1 MSLLDSRTVPRYSS
15 LERMANPMTIKIFS
29 PTTSGHS
36 IIGIQSPS
44 TRALTVG
51 FIKKTKKSETFVP
64 CRLNFGTARQ
74 QDSFKAT
81 VETLGLPQIQKIL
94 RKYKPEHISTVTI
107 LRETFAC
114 NLPIALT
121 KAGIKGH
128 YGDCFI
134 GASHVKTATSIT
146 TNYSYENSEGLYTKG
161 LWIMADSIAEGR
173 NLKATL
179 TSLLSKYHPK
189 EIILI
194 CPFANRLGV
203 DKVSEI
209 IKSYGVPVTFV
220 VWGALFGL
228 EPTMHYDEPWGLPDC
243 EPLDKRDQDTFISMY
258 SKTLCVGGDFGND
271 FFCPSLAIQLYEDQL
286 KKQHI
291 TPKIP
296 TVKKILSIYKR
307 SELVVHSDL

>member
-1 MSLLDSRTVPRYSS
+1 MATPLTVKVF
-15 LERMANPMTIKIFS
+15 A
-29 PTTSGHS
+29 PTTSGHT

-51 FIKKTKKSETFVP
+51 FIRKTGKKETFIP
-64 CRLNFGTARQ
+64 CRLNFGTERQ
-74 QDSFKAT
+74 KDSFNAT
-81 VETLGLPQIQKIL
+81 VESLSLPQIQKIL
-94 RKYKPEHISTVTI
+94 KKYKPEHVSTVTI

-121 KAGIKGH
+121 KAGFPNH

-134 GASHVKTATSIT
+134 GANHVKTKTSIT
-146 TNYSYENSEGLYTKG
+146 TSYTYENTEGLYTKG
-161 LWIMADSIAEGR
+161 LWLMADSIAEGR

-203 DKVSEI
+203 DNVSAI
-209 IKSYGVPVTFV
+209 IKSFGVPVTFV

-228 EPTMHYDEPWGLPDC
+228 EPTMHYDEPWGLPEC
-243 EPLDKRDQDTFISMY
+243 EPLDVRDRDMFVSIY
-258 SKTLCVGGDFGND
+258 GKTLCVGGDFGND
-271 FFCPSLAIQLYEDQL
+271 FFCPSLAMDLYRNQL
-286 KKQHI
+286 KNQHI

-296 TVKKILSIYKR
+296 SMKEILNVYRKE
-307 SELVVHSDL
+307 ELVIR

>member
-1 MSLLDSRTVPRYSS
+1 
-15 LERMANPMTIKIFS
+15 MAIPMTVRVFS
-29 PTTSGHS
+29 PTTSGHT

-51 FIKKTKKSETFVP
+51 FFQKTGKTIDFIP
-64 CRLNFGTARQ
+64 CRLNFGSERQ
-74 QDSFKAT
+74 ADCFTAT
-81 VETLGLPQIQKIL
+81 VESLLLPHIQKIL
-94 RKYKPEHISTVTI
+94 KKYKPEHISTVTI

-114 NLPIALT
+114 NLPIALS
-121 KAGIKGH
+121 KAGIPMH

-134 GASHVKTATSIT
+134 GANHIKTGTSIT
-146 TNYSYENSEGLYTKG
+146 TSYTYENVEGLYTEG
-161 LWIMADSIAEGR
+161 LWVMADSIAEGR

-203 DKVSEI
+203 NNVSAI
-209 IKSYGVPVTFV
+209 IKSFGIPVTFV

-243 EPLDKRDQDTFISMY
+243 EPLDNRDRDTFVSIY
-258 SKTLCVGGDFGND
+258 GKTLCVGGDFGND
-271 FFCPSLAIQLYEDQL
+271 FFCPSLAMDLYNNQL

-291 TPKIP
+291 IPKIP
-296 TVKKILSIYKR
+296 SVKKILSIYRKN
-307 SELVVHSDL
+307 EFVVHETHA